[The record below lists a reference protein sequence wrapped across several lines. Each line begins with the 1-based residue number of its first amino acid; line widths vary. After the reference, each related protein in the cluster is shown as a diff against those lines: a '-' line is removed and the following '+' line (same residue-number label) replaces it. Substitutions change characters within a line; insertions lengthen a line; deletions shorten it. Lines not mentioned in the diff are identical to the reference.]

1 MADPASSS
9 PAGAVVIPSEGVTKA
24 ERYLAKLCKRSF
36 LSLWSYP
43 GVFRDQGR
51 VDGKG
56 DGKEV
61 CDLLGVFDNHI
72 IIFSDKDCQFQD
84 GVGLKVSWAR
94 WFTRAGLASANQ
106 VWVA

>member
-1 MADPASSS
+1 MDPHPQ
-9 PAGAVVIPSEGVTKA
+9 PAPVQPAEGVTDA

-61 CDLLGVFDNHI
+61 CDLLVVFDNHI
-72 IIFSDKDCQFQD
+72 IIFSDKA
-84 GVGLKVSWAR
+84 L
-94 WFTRAGLASANQ
+94 SANFGTCRDRLGCSRSGRL
-106 VWVA
+106 